1 MNIGFQTSGL
11 SGFTRVAYL
20 WRRHAS
26 AVLWIAMAALL
37 PTACSDDAEQSV
49 PQANG
54 HTAVIYLNFKTGASK
69 QAAEMNTSQ
78 SSETRAPLT
87 RAIDE
92 NGINT
97 VDVLSFKV
105 DPADPTNIKKGTFF
119 YRAQGTYDIG
129 TQTVRVQLMG
139 APEHQTLVVLANVRE
154 QVNTL
159 AAAFGEQ
166 KEGVMNRL
174 AFDVGTDAAPDFTNG
189 IPMWGELPNQAVG
202 EGFSPSGA
210 PQEVTMI
217 RAVAKFTL
225 INPLESDLKGF
236 FYYYKRSAAVQLP
249 GKRTHCTGQL

>member
-1 MNIGFQTSGL
+1 
-11 SGFTRVAYL
+11 
-20 WRRHAS
+20 
-26 AVLWIAMAALL
+26 
-37 PTACSDDAEQSV
+37 
-49 PQANG
+49 
-54 HTAVIYLNFKTGASK
+54 
-69 QAAEMNTSQ
+69 
-78 SSETRAPLT
+78 
-87 RAIDE
+87 
-92 NGINT
+92 
-97 VDVLSFKV
+97 
-105 DPADPTNIKKGTFF
+105 
-119 YRAQGTYDIG
+119 
-129 TQTVRVQLMG
+129 MG

-236 FYYYKRSAAVQLP
+236 FYYYNDLRLYNYRAKGRIAPDNYNVT
-249 GKRTHCTGQL
+249 GKQVNTPTVPVGARQTRLSLIHI

>member
-1 MNIGFQTSGL
+1 
-11 SGFTRVAYL
+11 
-20 WRRHAS
+20 
-26 AVLWIAMAALL
+26 
-37 PTACSDDAEQSV
+37 
-49 PQANG
+49 
-54 HTAVIYLNFKTGASK
+54 
-69 QAAEMNTSQ
+69 MNTSQ

-174 AFDVGTDAAPDFTNG
+174 AFDVGTDAEWHTH
-189 IPMWGELPNQAVG
+189 VG
-202 EGFSPSGA
+202 RASQPSGG
-210 PQEVTMI
+210 
-217 RAVAKFTL
+217 RRFL
-225 INPLESDLKGF
+225 SLW
-236 FYYYKRSAAVQLP
+236 RSP
-249 GKRTHCTGQL
+249 RGDDDTCGS